1 MTWLYILIDVL
12 ILIFVLALILVVLY
26 FWNKKK
32 ELNIGSLSEFR
43 NNTIYEKSYEDQKKK
58 AHIEEIIEDDLMYID
73 DVDDVL
79 FSAFI
84 DENEEEPIEGIYF
97 SEGYGEEE
105 VADGEN

>member
-1 MTWLYILIDVL
+1 MTWLYIVIDVL

-73 DVDDVL
+73 DVD
-79 FSAFI
+79 
-84 DENEEEPIEGIYF
+84 ENEEETIEGIYF

>member
-73 DVDDVL
+73 DVD
-79 FSAFI
+79 
-84 DENEEEPIEGIYF
+84 ENEEEPIEGIYF
-97 SEGYGEEE
+97 SEGYGEEG
-105 VADGEN
+105 VADCEN

>member
-73 DVDDVL
+73 DVD
-79 FSAFI
+79 
-84 DENEEEPIEGIYF
+84 ENEEEPIEGIYF

>member
-12 ILIFVLALILVVLY
+12 ILIFVLALILVVLF

-58 AHIEEIIEDDLMYID
+58 AHIEEIIEDDSMYLD
-73 DVDDVL
+73 DVD
-79 FSAFI
+79 
-84 DENEEEPIEGIYF
+84 ENDEEPIEGIYF

>member
-26 FWNKKK
+26 FWSKKK

-43 NNTIYEKSYEDQKKK
+43 NNTIYEKSYEDKKKK

-73 DVDDVL
+73 DV
-79 FSAFI
+79 

>member
-73 DVDDVL
+73 DVD
-79 FSAFI
+79 
-84 DENEEEPIEGIYF
+84 ENEEEPIEGIYF

-105 VADGEN
+105 VADDEN

>member
-12 ILIFVLALILVVLY
+12 ILIFVLALILVVLF

-73 DVDDVL
+73 DVD
-79 FSAFI
+79 
-84 DENEEEPIEGIYF
+84 ENDEEPIEGIYF

-105 VADGEN
+105 VADDEN

>member
-58 AHIEEIIEDDLMYID
+58 AHIEEIIEEDSMYLD
-73 DVDDVL
+73 DVD
-79 FSAFI
+79 
-84 DENEEEPIEGIYF
+84 ENDEEPIEGIYF

-105 VADGEN
+105 VADDEN

>member
-58 AHIEEIIEDDLMYID
+58 AHIEEIIEEDSMYLDD
-73 DVDDVL
+73 
-79 FSAFI
+79 I
-84 DENEEEPIEGIYF
+84 DENDEEPIEGIYF

-105 VADGEN
+105 VVDDEN

>member
-1 MTWLYILIDVL
+1 MIWLYILIDVL
-12 ILIFVLALILVVLY
+12 ILIFVLALILVVLF

-58 AHIEEIIEDDLMYID
+58 AHIEEIIEEDSMYLD
-73 DVDDVL
+73 DVD
-79 FSAFI
+79 
-84 DENEEEPIEGIYF
+84 ENDEEPIEGIYF

-105 VADGEN
+105 VADDEN

>member
-12 ILIFVLALILVVLY
+12 ILIFVLALILVVLF
-26 FWNKKK
+26 FWNKKR

-58 AHIEEIIEDDLMYID
+58 AHIEEIIEEDSMYLD
-73 DVDDVL
+73 DVD
-79 FSAFI
+79 
-84 DENEEEPIEGIYF
+84 ENDEEPIEGIYF

-105 VADGEN
+105 VADDEN

>member
-12 ILIFVLALILVVLY
+12 ILIFVLALILVVLF

-58 AHIEEIIEDDLMYID
+58 AHIEEIIEEDSMYLD
-73 DVDDVL
+73 DVD
-79 FSAFI
+79 
-84 DENEEEPIEGIYF
+84 ENDEEPIEGIYF

>member
-1 MTWLYILIDVL
+1 MTWLYILFDVL

-58 AHIEEIIEDDLMYID
+58 AHIEEIIEEDSMYLD
-73 DVDDVL
+73 DVD
-79 FSAFI
+79 
-84 DENEEEPIEGIYF
+84 ENDEEPIEGIYF

-105 VADGEN
+105 VADDEN

>member
-1 MTWLYILIDVL
+1 MTWLYILIDFL
-12 ILIFVLALILVVLY
+12 ILMFVLALIFVILY

-58 AHIEEIIEDDLMYID
+58 AHIEEIIEEDSMYLD
-73 DVDDVL
+73 DVD
-79 FSAFI
+79 
-84 DENEEEPIEGIYF
+84 ENDEEPIEGIYF

-105 VADGEN
+105 VADDEN

>member
-1 MTWLYILIDVL
+1 MTWLYILIDIL
-12 ILIFVLALILVVLY
+12 ILMFVLALILVVFY

-58 AHIEEIIEDDLMYID
+58 AHIEEIIEEDSMYLDD
-73 DVDDVL
+73 
-79 FSAFI
+79 I
-84 DENEEEPIEGIYF
+84 DENDEEPIEGIYF

-105 VADGEN
+105 VADDEN

>member
-1 MTWLYILIDVL
+1 MTWLYILFDVL
-12 ILIFVLALILVVLY
+12 ILIFVLALILVVLF

-58 AHIEEIIEDDLMYID
+58 AHIEEIIEEDSMYLD
-73 DVDDVL
+73 DVD
-79 FSAFI
+79 
-84 DENEEEPIEGIYF
+84 ENDEEPIEGIYF

-105 VADGEN
+105 VADDEN